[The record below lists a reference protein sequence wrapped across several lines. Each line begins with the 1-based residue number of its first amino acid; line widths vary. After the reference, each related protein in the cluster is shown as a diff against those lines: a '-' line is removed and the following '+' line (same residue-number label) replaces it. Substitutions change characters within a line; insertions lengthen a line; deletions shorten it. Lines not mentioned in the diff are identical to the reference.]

1 MNDPQIIF
9 LRAPRAASRGAEV
22 TDLRL
27 IDRHRQ
33 APHIACRIVNQR
45 SVRHPGDGEDDA
57 ARLAQRQAVL
67 GDRAGA
73 VSACGAAAGAFR
85 AGAPRSADDHARYR
99 RMARIVHCNC
109 RYRVPLGR

>member
-9 LRAPRAASRGAEV
+9 LRAPRAASRGAAV
-22 TDLRL
+22 TSLRPVY
-27 IDRHRQ
+27 RYRR
-33 APHIACRIVNQR
+33 AHIIGCRIVSQR
-45 SVRHPGDGEDDA
+45 GVCHPGDGEDDA